1 MFEGGRRGAVSA
13 RSRHELATQW
23 QAARVLFVEAPET
36 AVQRA
41 DELARTALEQAGYT
55 VEGPTAPPF
64 DDMVLAYR
72 AAHGIARLSAR
83 GGATRRDLAHAM
95 VHFGALIGDL
105 IAEPADAPISR
116 DTGT

>member
-1 MFEGGRRGAVSA
+1 MVDRRSAVPA
-13 RSRHELATQW
+13 HSRRALATQW
-23 QAARVLFVEAPET
+23 HAARVLFVEAPET

-41 DELARTALEQAGYT
+41 DELARTALEQAGYA
-55 VEGPTAPPF
+55 VEGPAAPPY

-95 VHFGALIGDL
+95 VHFGALIADVIG
-105 IAEPADAPISR
+105 EPPADTPMSR
-116 DTGT
+116 DTGE